1 MSNNSKYMRLTA
13 EKYTYQVLYLLQLT
27 CHVWNGI
34 IRRLLLTEVLIAM
47 LVFHSGGN
55 VYLKAVTAKL
65 E

>member
-13 EKYTYQVLYLLQLT
+13 ENYTYQVLYLFQLT
-27 CHVWNGI
+27 YHVFFGI
-34 IRRLLLTEVLIAM
+34 IWRLLLTEVLIAI

-55 VYLKAVTAKL
+55 VSLKAVTAKL